1 MAKRNPLEMNVR
13 TTRLENGVVVATE
26 SLPNIRS
33 ASLGVYL
40 DIGSRDESPATSG
53 LAHFFEHMVF
63 KGTPKHDAL
72 QIVKIFEATGGQI
85 NAYTSKEQTCFY
97 AKVVDTEVRPG
108 LEMLLEMVLESHF
121 DPTELEKE
129 KDVIIEEIKGGN
141 DNPEDYV
148 YDLFSQAFFAE
159 HSLGYPIAGSAKT
172 VKGLG
177 REMLFEHQRKAAEA
191 VPVYVVAVGRV
202 DHAEIVDITRKAFGL
217 GPKGK
222 SLASRSAGSRAATR
236 RAPVSLAERAAAAR
250 PGHVHKPRHLIE
262 KRPVHQVTALL
273 GGSSYAWDHP
283 NRYALL
289 LVNTVLGDGM
299 SSKLF
304 QSVREAL
311 GLVYTIYSSPE
322 FLINAG
328 VFAIGFATE
337 PKDMGKATKEI
348 NKQLQALR
356 KTGLSKSEMD
366 FAKAN
371 LRGSILL
378 GLESSNT
385 RMASLSRRL
394 LYGKA
399 GESIDT
405 ILKRLDAVKPA
416 DVRLCIR
423 DVFRA
428 KHWASACI
436 VPKRAHV
443 SMGRL
448 LDF

>member
-1 MAKRNPLEMNVR
+1 MDIR
-13 TTRLENGVVVATE
+13 TTTLENGVVVATE
-26 SLPNIRS
+26 SLPTIRS
-33 ASLGVYL
+33 ASMGVYL
-40 DIGSRDESPATSG
+40 DIGSRDESPVTSG
-53 LAHFFEHMVF
+53 LAHLFEHMVF

-72 QIVKIFEATGGQI
+72 QIVKVFESTGGQI

-97 AKVVDTEVRPG
+97 AKVVDTEVKPG

-121 DPTELEKE
+121 DPSELEKE
-129 KDVIIEEIKGGN
+129 KEVIIEEIKGGN

-148 YDLFSQAFFAE
+148 YDLFSQAFFAN
-159 HSLGYPIAGSAKT
+159 HPLGFPIAGSAKT
-172 VKGLG
+172 VKGLT
-177 REMLFEHQRKAAEA
+177 REMLFDHQRKSAET
-191 VPVYVVAVGRV
+191 VPVYVLAVGRV
-202 DHAEIVDITRKAFGL
+202 DHAEIVDIVRKAFGL
-217 GPKGK
+217 GRKGQGK
-222 SLASRSAGSRAATR
+222 SVHGSASRSSSRLIVPPAAVR
-236 RAPVSLAERAAAAR
+236 KSAPRA
-250 PGHVHKPRHLIE
+250 GHVHKPRHLVE

-273 GGSSYAWDHP
+273 GGPAYAWDHP
-283 NRYALL
+283 NRFALL

-337 PKDMGKATKEI
+337 PKDIGKATKEI
-348 NKQLQALR
+348 NKQMRALR
-356 KTGLSKSEMD
+356 KDGLSKSEMD

-378 GLESSNT
+378 GLESTNT
-385 RMASLSRRL
+385 RMASLSRQV

-399 GESIDT
+399 GENLDT

-416 DVRLCIR
+416 DVRQCIR

-428 KHWASACI
+428 RHWASAAI
-436 VPKRAHV
+436 VPKKAQV

>member
-1 MAKRNPLEMNVR
+1 MNVK
-13 TTRLENGVVVATE
+13 TTILENGVVVATE
-26 SLPNIRS
+26 TLPTIRS

-63 KGTPKHDAL
+63 KGTPKHDPL
-72 QIVKIFEATGGQI
+72 QIVKVFESTGGQI

-97 AKVVDTEVRPG
+97 AKVVDTEVKPS

-121 DPTELEKE
+121 DPAELEKE

-148 YDLFSQAFFAE
+148 YDLFSQAFFAD
-159 HSLGYPIAGSAKT
+159 HSLGFPIAGSDKT
-172 VKGLG
+172 VRSLT
-177 REMLFEHQRKAAEA
+177 REMLFEHQRKAATT

-202 DHAEIVDITRKAFGL
+202 EHGDVVAIARKAFGL
-217 GPKGK
+217 DGK
-222 SLASRSAGSRAATR
+222 ARGSRIVRPVRSPATAALATSPTSR
-236 RAPVSLAERAAAAR
+236 KAAPR
-250 PGHVHKPRHLIE
+250 PGHKHRPRHLVE

-273 GGSSYAWDHP
+273 GGPGYAWNHP

-289 LVNTVLGDGM
+289 LLNTVLGDGM

-304 QSVREAL
+304 QSVRESL
-311 GLVYTIYSSPE
+311 GLVYAIYSSPE

-348 NKQLQALR
+348 NKQIKALH
-356 KTGLSKSEMD
+356 KTGLNKGEMD

-385 RMASLSRRL
+385 RMANLSRQL
-394 LYGKA
+394 LYGKS
-399 GESIDT
+399 GESIEKV
-405 ILKRLDAVKPA
+405 LKRLDAVKPA

-423 DVFRA
+423 DLFRA
-428 KHWASACI
+428 KHWASAAI
-436 VPKRAHV
+436 VPKQAKV

>member
-1 MAKRNPLEMNVR
+1 MAARSALNMDVK
-13 TTRLENGVVVATE
+13 TTTLENGVVVATE

-40 DIGSRDESPATSG
+40 DIGSRDETPATSG

-63 KGTPKHDAL
+63 KGTPKHDPL
-72 QIVKIFEATGGQI
+72 QIVKVFESTGGQI

-97 AKVVDTEVRPG
+97 AKVVDTEVKPS

-121 DPTELEKE
+121 DPIELEKE

-148 YDLFSQAFFAE
+148 YDLFSSAFFAN
-159 HSLGYPIAGSAKT
+159 HSLGHPIAGTDKT
-172 VKGLG
+172 VKGLT
-177 REMLFEHQRKAAEA
+177 REMLFDHQRKAATA
-191 VPVYVVAVGRV
+191 VPLYVVAVGRV
-202 DHAEIVDITRKAFGL
+202 EHADVVAITRAAFGL
-217 GPKGK
+217 AGKGRGLGVTR
-222 SLASRSAGSRAATR
+222 SSRAAVAANRAATR
-236 RAPVSLAERAAAAR
+236 IAAPR
-250 PGHVHKPRHLIE
+250 PGHIHKPRHLVE

-273 GGSSYAWDHP
+273 GGPSYAWDHP

-289 LVNTVLGDGM
+289 LLNTVLGDGM

-304 QSVREAL
+304 QSVRESL

-337 PKDMGKATKEI
+337 PKDIGKAAKEI
-348 NKQLQALR
+348 NKQIKALH
-356 KTGLSKSEMD
+356 KTGLSKAEMD

-385 RMASLSRRL
+385 RMANLSRQL

-399 GESIDT
+399 GDSIEKV
-405 ILKRLDAVKPA
+405 LNRLDAVKPA
-416 DVRLCIR
+416 DVRRCIK
-423 DVFRA
+423 DVFRS
-428 KHWASACI
+428 KNWASAAI
-436 VPKRAHV
+436 VPKKANI

-448 LDF
+448 LEF

>member
-1 MAKRNPLEMNVR
+1 MNVK
-13 TTRLENGVVVATE
+13 TTALENGVVVATE

-63 KGTPKHDAL
+63 KGTPKHDPL
-72 QIVKIFEATGGQI
+72 QIVKVFESTGGQI

-97 AKVVDTEVRPG
+97 AKVVDTEVKPS

-121 DPTELEKE
+121 DPVELEKE
-129 KDVIIEEIKGGN
+129 KEVIIEEIKGGN

-148 YDLFSQAFFAE
+148 YDLFSQAFFAD
-159 HSLGYPIAGSAKT
+159 HSLGFPIAGSDRT
-172 VKGLG
+172 VKSLT
-177 REMLFEHQRKAAEA
+177 REMLFEHQRKAATA
-191 VPVYVVAVGRV
+191 VPVYVIAVGRV
-202 DHAEIVDITRKAFGL
+202 EHADVVAIVRKAFGL
-217 GPKGK
+217 DGKGRG
-222 SLASRSAGSRAATR
+222 SRPARAAGASRASAAT
-236 RAPVSLAERAAAAR
+236 ALAAAR
-250 PGHVHKPRHLIE
+250 RAAPRPGHIHRPRHLIE

-273 GGSSYAWDHP
+273 GGPGYAWDHP

-289 LVNTVLGDGM
+289 LLNTVLGDGM

-304 QSVREAL
+304 QSVRESL

-337 PKDMGKATKEI
+337 PKDMGKATREI
-348 NKQLQALR
+348 NKQIKALQ
-356 KTGLSKSEMD
+356 KTGLSRSEMD

-385 RMASLSRRL
+385 RMANLSRQL

-399 GESIDT
+399 GESIEKV
-405 ILKRLDAVKPA
+405 LKRLDEVKPA
-416 DVRLCIR
+416 DVRRCIK

-428 KHWASACI
+428 KNWASAAI
-436 VPKRAHV
+436 VPKQAKI

-448 LDF
+448 LEF

>member
-1 MAKRNPLEMNVR
+1 MKIK
-13 TTRLENGVVVATE
+13 TTILENGVVVATE
-26 SLPNIRS
+26 TLPTIRS

-63 KGTPKHDAL
+63 KGTPRHDPL
-72 QIVKIFEATGGQI
+72 QIVKVFESTGGQI

-97 AKVVDTEVRPG
+97 AKVVDTEVKPG
-108 LEMLLEMVLESHF
+108 LEMLLEMVLASHF
-121 DPTELEKE
+121 DPVELEKE
-129 KDVIIEEIKGGN
+129 KEVIIEEIKGGN

-148 YDLFSQAFFAE
+148 YDLFSQAFFAG
-159 HSLGYPIAGSAKT
+159 HSLGFPIAGTDKT
-172 VKGLG
+172 VRSLT
-177 REMLFEHQRKAAEA
+177 REMLFEHQRKAATT

-202 DHAEIVDITRKAFGL
+202 EHADVVAIARKAFALAG
-217 GPKGK
+217 KGRATRLARPVR
-222 SLASRSAGSRAATR
+222 SAPAALASSRGTM
-236 RAPVSLAERAAAAR
+236 PR
-250 PGHVHKPRHLIE
+250 PGHIHRPRHLVE

-273 GGSSYAWDHP
+273 GGPGYAWDHP

-289 LVNTVLGDGM
+289 LLNTVLGDGM

-304 QSVREAL
+304 QSVRESL

-337 PKDMGKATKEI
+337 PKDIGKAAKEI
-348 NKQLQALR
+348 NKQIKALH
-356 KTGLSKSEMD
+356 KTGLNKAEME

-385 RMASLSRRL
+385 RMANLSRQL

-399 GESIDT
+399 GESIEKM
-405 ILKRLDAVKPA
+405 LKRLDAVKPA

-428 KHWASACI
+428 KHWASAAI
-436 VPKRAHV
+436 VPKQAKV